1 MEEKQITKTRIKKIN
16 IIKNEDVYDITVEKN
31 HNFFANKLLIH
42 NCGEQLLPTGGVCLL
57 GSINLTQFVN
67 KERTNWD
74 YKKLEKTISYAVR
87 LMDNVNDI
95 TYVPLPE
102 QAENL
107 KNKRRIGLGTL
118 GYGSALM
125 MMKHRYGSTQALKL
139 TEELQSFIANI
150 AYQVSALLA
159 KEKGAFPLYDEEKYL
174 SGNFVK
180 NLSPET
186 IARIKQY
193 GLRNS
198 HLLSIQPTG
207 NTSIVA
213 NNVSGGLEPLFMPV
227 YTRTSIL
234 PYAPE
239 GLEVPINIGW
249 ANKTFEL
256 KNNTAGEW
264 VWIKEGDE
272 NLLTTTFEGEVYKID
287 QSRGLLRETTIKDY
301 SVKELEK
308 TGEWDPNA
316 DWAATTT
323 QLNVDEHINTMA
335 IFAKYVDSAIS
346 KTVNLPSTYSYD
358 DFKSLYMKMY
368 DSQVIKGGTT
378 YRAGTMTEVL
388 GTGTTN
394 TTPETERIIR
404 TTAPKRPK
412 ELNCDIHQLM
422 ADGEKWLVI
431 VGLLESEPYE
441 VFAFKTKTINLSNKL
456 KQGKLIKEKKGRY
469 NLDIDGFVIENLS
482 ENFESAE
489 EEALTRMISTSLRHG
504 ADIEFI
510 VDQLAKSHGIITSF
524 TKAVGRILKKYIKET
539 KLVKTCDSC
548 GSINVSLQEG
558 CFICLDC
565 GSSKCS

>member
-67 KERTNWD
+67 KKRTNWD
-74 YKKLEKTISYAVR
+74 YEKLAKTISYAVR

-125 MMKHRYGSTQALKL
+125 MMKHRYGSIQALRL
-139 TEELQSFIANI
+139 TEELQSFIANT
-150 AYQVSALLA
+150 AYQVSSLLA
-159 KEKGAFPLYDEEKYL
+159 KEKGSFPLYDEEKYL

-186 IARIKQY
+186 ITMIKEN

-249 ANKTFEL
+249 ANKTF
-256 KNNTAGEW
+256 
-264 VWIKEGDE
+264 
-272 NLLTTTFEGEVYKID
+272 
-287 QSRGLLRETTIKDY
+287 
-301 SVKELEK
+301 
-308 TGEWDPNA
+308 
-316 DWAATTT
+316 
-323 QLNVDEHINTMA
+323 
-335 IFAKYVDSAIS
+335 
-346 KTVNLPSTYSYD
+346 
-358 DFKSLYMKMY
+358 
-368 DSQVIKGGTT
+368 
-378 YRAGTMTEVL
+378 
-388 GTGTTN
+388 
-394 TTPETERIIR
+394 
-404 TTAPKRPK
+404 
-412 ELNCDIHQLM
+412 
-422 ADGEKWLVI
+422 
-431 VGLLESEPYE
+431 
-441 VFAFKTKTINLSNKL
+441 
-456 KQGKLIKEKKGRY
+456 
-469 NLDIDGFVIENLS
+469 
-482 ENFESAE
+482 
-489 EEALTRMISTSLRHG
+489 
-504 ADIEFI
+504 
-510 VDQLAKSHGIITSF
+510 
-524 TKAVGRILKKYIKET
+524 
-539 KLVKTCDSC
+539 
-548 GSINVSLQEG
+548 
-558 CFICLDC
+558 
-565 GSSKCS
+565 